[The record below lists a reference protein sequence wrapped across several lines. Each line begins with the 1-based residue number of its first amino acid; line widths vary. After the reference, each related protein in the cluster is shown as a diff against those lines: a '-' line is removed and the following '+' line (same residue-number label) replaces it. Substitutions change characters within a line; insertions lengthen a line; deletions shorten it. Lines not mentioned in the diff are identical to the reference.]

1 MTASSNMQ
9 VPIVVSASEAM
20 VQQNAGVPP
29 QISLWSSSPDYFCRN
44 TSLQAMQTCYRL
56 CAPADRFLPTR
67 GMVRRQRHES

>member
-29 QISLWSSSPDYFCRN
+29 EISLWSSSRDYFCRN
-44 TSLQAMQTCYRL
+44 TSLQATASSCPVPVL
-56 CAPADRFLPTR
+56 NSTPL
-67 GMVRRQRHES
+67 